1 MLYFSYNTNGLQM
14 EMTEAIVQVANA
26 GYQGIELAFDDDFFH
41 PKRCSPKQI
50 SHLVKTARK
59 NHIEIAAMTDGCA
72 DLLGGESTHEPSM
85 ISPNFS
91 DRMQRVHLLQ
101 RCIEIAEYAACPVL
115 NLVSG
120 RKRQDCTEK
129 ESMQRLE
136 DSLSQ
141 LLTFCSETTLV
152 IEPEPGMFIETT
164 QQAKALIEKMR
175 NPRLKMNID
184 LGHVK
189 CSEPDYLSRIEK
201 AIPYAAHCHLE
212 DILGNVHHHLIPGEG
227 DMDFQ
232 TIFRL
237 MELHGYGGY
246 LSVELYPQVG
256 MWKDA
261 LYRSIRH
268 ITKILAQNRDRP
280 EVQR

>member
-1 MLYFSYNTNGLQM
+1 MHRRYRAAQILYSYKKGS
-14 EMTEAIVQVANA
+14 IP
-26 GYQGIELAFDDDFFH
+26 F
-41 PKRCSPKQI
+41 PKNRCAC
-50 SHLVKTARK
+50 KTAFVF
-59 NHIEIAAMTDGCA
+59 AAA
-72 DLLGGESTHEPSM
+72 QYWL
-85 ISPNFS
+85 
-91 DRMQRVHLLQ
+91 RQ
-101 RCIEIAEYAACPVL
+101 
-115 NLVSG
+115 NLPF
-120 RKRQDCTEK
+120 QY
-129 ESMQRLE
+129 
-136 DSLSQ
+136 
-141 LLTFCSETTLV
+141 
-152 IEPEPGMFIETT
+152 P
-164 QQAKALIEKMR
+164 QAKY
-175 NPRLKMNID
+175 NGD
-184 LGHVK
+184 VK

-212 DILGNVHHHLIPGEG
+212 DILGNVHHHLILGEG

-280 EVQR
+280 EVQG

>member
-101 RCIEIAEYAACPVL
+101 RCIEIAEYAA
-115 NLVSG
+115 
-120 RKRQDCTEK
+120 
-129 ESMQRLE
+129 
-136 DSLSQ
+136 
-141 LLTFCSETTLV
+141 
-152 IEPEPGMFIETT
+152 
-164 QQAKALIEKMR
+164 
-175 NPRLKMNID
+175 
-184 LGHVK
+184 
-189 CSEPDYLSRIEK
+189 
-201 AIPYAAHCHLE
+201 
-212 DILGNVHHHLIPGEG
+212 
-227 DMDFQ
+227 
-232 TIFRL
+232 
-237 MELHGYGGY
+237 
-246 LSVELYPQVG
+246 
-256 MWKDA
+256 
-261 LYRSIRH
+261 
-268 ITKILAQNRDRP
+268 
-280 EVQR
+280 